1 MLMNLQK
8 NWLGY
13 TAALCGVAC
22 VTFLYR
28 ATITDVNA
36 TTVALSFLLVVL
48 AVASMYGLGPAIVG
62 SVLGMLCFNFFFLP
76 PVGTLTIQDPQNW
89 VALFAFLI
97 TAVTASQLSSAA
109 RDRADEAEKRRAEVW
124 KLYQLSRTI
133 IATPDSETAMSS
145 IARQVVEVFGL
156 AYCAVFLPVGNQWER
171 AAFAGDYSI
180 SIAQADVED
189 AFRSGEMKLSASK
202 PGLTYAPLK
211 MGVKPIGV
219 LVSSSEDVGRGTVE
233 AIAGLV
239 ALALERARFLKE
251 VSHTEALR
259 QSDELKSALLASV
272 SHDLRTPLT
281 AIRTAVDSLL
291 EESIAWDRSAL
302 REFHLIISEE
312 VNRLTRL
319 VQNLLEMAR
328 IEAGELKL
336 SRRWESLSEIFNNV
350 LLRCATSLRNHR
362 VKVEMET
369 NQPMIRADSRLIAE
383 ALVNLIENAA
393 KYSPADTE
401 IRIGGRVKDGQLII
415 SVNDQGMGITHEEM
429 SRVFDKFY
437 RGRHLTGGQTNGTG
451 MGLAIAKGIVEAHGG
466 RIWVDSQFGRGATF
480 SFAIPVESK
489 TAEVVAFPTE
499 RT

>member
-13 TAALCGVAC
+13 TAALCGVAL
-22 VTFLYR
+22 VTLLYR
-28 ATITDVNA
+28 AIISDVNA

-62 SVLGMLCFNFFFLP
+62 SVLGMICFNFFFLP

-109 RDRADEAEKRRAEVW
+109 RARADEAEKRRAEVW

-156 AYCAVFLPVGNQWER
+156 AYCAVFLPAGNQWER
-171 AAFAGDYSI
+171 AAFAGDYST

-189 AFRSGEMKLSASK
+189 AFRAGEVKPSASK

-219 LVSSSEDVGRGTVE
+219 LVASSEDVGRGTIE

-251 VSHTEALR
+251 VSRTEALR

-281 AIRTAVDSLL
+281 AMRTAVDSLL
-291 EESIAWDRSAL
+291 EESISWDRSAL

-350 LLRCATSLRNHR
+350 LLRCHASLRNHR
-362 VKVEMET
+362 VKVEMEE
-369 NQPMIRADSRLIAE
+369 NQPMIRADSRLIAG

-415 SVNDQGMGITHEEM
+415 SVNDQGAGITHAEV

-437 RGRHLTGGQTNGTG
+437 RGQHLTGGQTCGTG

-489 TAEVVAFPTE
+489 TAEVVALPTE
-499 RT
+499 GT